1 MYKNHPIFRCFGGI
15 YMKNKNL
22 NYSIFTK
29 YLFSYLILLIIPIFS
44 ITFTLSR
51 TTFSALKKEIFENN
65 SASHNI
71 ITSSL
76 ENELNACTEIA
87 AQINSS
93 RDIRPFTL
101 DNNAIKAINL
111 IDALKKYKVT
121 NNFFDHMFVYFLNDA
136 YIYSENGSYSFNTIF
151 NLFDLKNVN
160 HENFCKQLFSID
172 HPTFFNNL
180 EITIKQSTK
189 TCTLLTIPLIY
200 NHEIQGFISFLIDNT
215 TLNKILGNND
225 RVNQKTYLINES
237 NKVLNCTTIDPLLI
251 QELGEGTV
259 ENLISSLDENTHM
272 AKLIHGYTLYA
283 SKLTNHNLIYLSFTS
298 NQTLFNKVTNIQKT
312 MLITILMTLIIGG
325 FVVFLLLRT
334 NYKPIKDLQTLSSS
348 INTKKSNPTKN
359 ELDLIRN
366 TIVELSQRNNE
377 LEYELEQNI
386 LIRQN
391 FLLNQLINGTIGH
404 LENFLLESEKVQLN
418 LTAKYNGIVVVKSPS
433 PITSISSLFTTMNI
447 LNHPFCYEY
456 LIQQLPPNIMIFIV
470 GTEETLNTRF
480 PSILLKDEYVISLST
495 LYINLM
501 QMSKAYIEARTNLEL
516 QLFSGSSIQT
526 QTSLFHT
533 VEKFLQKYE
542 NKQRTIQELLDLG
555 DTLSLKIFVTK
566 TTHELQQENMNFE
579 LIRNIYLEMIILFN
593 TFFEQNKQLFE
604 YPNVDLTTFFEIN
617 NKEILQDMFL
627 EIFEDMIVTMNE
639 KSETD
644 LPVLSVSSIKKS
656 ILKNYTDCS
665 FSIQLIAEQFNVS
678 ASYLSQYFKEKTGS
692 TILEYMTNLKI
703 EKAKELLKNETLTL
717 KDISQQIGYIHVSS
731 FIRRFKQV
739 TNITP
744 SEYRKQSQ

>member
-1 MYKNHPIFRCFGGI
+1 
-15 YMKNKNL
+15 
-22 NYSIFTK
+22 
-29 YLFSYLILLIIPIFS
+29 
-44 ITFTLSR
+44 
-51 TTFSALKKEIFENN
+51 
-65 SASHNI
+65 
-71 ITSSL
+71 
-76 ENELNACTEIA
+76 
-87 AQINSS
+87 
-93 RDIRPFTL
+93 
-101 DNNAIKAINL
+101 
-111 IDALKKYKVT
+111 
-121 NNFFDHMFVYFLNDA
+121 
-136 YIYSENGSYSFNTIF
+136 
-151 NLFDLKNVN
+151 
-160 HENFCKQLFSID
+160 
-172 HPTFFNNL
+172 
-180 EITIKQSTK
+180 
-189 TCTLLTIPLIY
+189 
-200 NHEIQGFISFLIDNT
+200 
-215 TLNKILGNND
+215 
-225 RVNQKTYLINES
+225 
-237 NKVLNCTTIDPLLI
+237 
-251 QELGEGTV
+251 
-259 ENLISSLDENTHM
+259 
-272 AKLIHGYTLYA
+272 
-283 SKLTNHNLIYLSFTS
+283 NHNLIYLSFTS

-501 QMSKAYIEARTNLEL
+501 QMPKAYIEARTNLEL